1 MNCQNCNAALN
12 DTDVFCPQC
21 GKPVGQV
28 NTLLPEEKQ
37 SKPGKTTS
45 GPRLYLLVFLGLVIL
60 CAVLFAGA
68 DFLADLGLKS
78 RDRKSAQFQARVN
91 QLCQSAASLPAIPG
105 EIFQPVY
112 GKVLDWPL
120 DNEAVPAGVWDQ
132 RLSSYLPFDGLIE
145 TSISQRQ
152 AYSARTILCLRM
164 EDIFVR
170 NCFYEE
176 GLVVSQYQQNFQAF
190 LLDYQS
196 GALLGKQ
203 VFSGQAPQKCPAA
216 TSLPE
221 GSHTRVIHVFG
232 ETITKAEIL
241 AWIDRQA
248 SAAK

>member
-1 MNCQNCNAALN
+1 M
-12 DTDVFCPQC
+12 
-21 GKPVGQV
+21 
-28 NTLLPEEKQ
+28 LPEEKQ
-37 SKPGKTTS
+37 SKPGKITS
-45 GPRLYLLVFLGLVIL
+45 RPRLYLLVFLGLVTL
-60 CAVLFAGA
+60 SVVLYAGA

-78 RDRKSAQFQARVN
+78 RDRNSAQFQARVS
-91 QLCQSAASLPAIPG
+91 QLCQSAASLPATPG

-132 RLSSYLPFDGLIE
+132 RLSSYLPFDGLLE

-152 AYSARTILCLRM
+152 AYSARTILCLQM

-170 NCFYEE
+170 NCFYEG
-176 GLVVSQYQQNFQAF
+176 GLVISQYQQNFQAF
-190 LLDYQS
+190 LLDYRS

-203 VFSGQAPQKCPAA
+203 VFTGQAPQECPAA

-221 GSHTRVIHVFG
+221 SSHTRVIDVFG

-241 AWIDRQA
+241 VWIDSQ
-248 SAAK
+248 STIAK